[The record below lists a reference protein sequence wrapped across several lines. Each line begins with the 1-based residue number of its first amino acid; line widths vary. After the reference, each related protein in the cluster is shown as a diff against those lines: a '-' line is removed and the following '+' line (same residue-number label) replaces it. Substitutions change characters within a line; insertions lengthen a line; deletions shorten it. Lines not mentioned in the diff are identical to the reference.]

1 MSLDR
6 FRSVDIRI
14 DKADHYFMSSQFAKG
29 GDYNGRT
36 LVVQITN
43 GGLIETQ
50 AGITV
55 NLGWR
60 HESVNNSGLDP
71 FEVVDA
77 AQGIFEISYP
87 REMLNPGRVTAV
99 IQIIDGEIIT
109 ETKNFVVQVEK
120 SPIDETTIVSSNS
133 FTVLQEALIRI
144 NQWNNTIEGKIVAW
158 EADMEATKQTYIT
171 TMNDVEAAYPQEL
184 VSINQQLEQTNL
196 IANEASD
203 KADAMASGAPKGI
216 YTTLA
221 LLQAAYPT
229 GTTGAYLVTADGN
242 WYYWAGTAWTS
253 GGIYQASNWLDA
265 LTTQNQTWSVI

>member
-43 GGLIETQ
+43 GGLIESQ

-60 HESVNNSGLDP
+60 HESVKNSGLDP
-71 FEVVDA
+71 FEAVDA

-99 IQIIDGEIIT
+99 IQIIDGETIT
-109 ETKNFVVQVEK
+109 ETKNFVIQVE
-120 SPIDETTIVSSNS
+120 PN
-133 FTVLQEALIRI
+133 
-144 NQWNNTIEGKIVAW
+144 
-158 EADMEATKQTYIT
+158 
-171 TMNDVEAAYPQEL
+171 
-184 VSINQQLEQTNL
+184 
-196 IANEASD
+196 
-203 KADAMASGAPKGI
+203 
-216 YTTLA
+216 
-221 LLQAAYPT
+221 
-229 GTTGAYLVTADGN
+229 
-242 WYYWAGTAWTS
+242 
-253 GGIYQASNWLDA
+253 
-265 LTTQNQTWSVI
+265 